1 MAMTPPFSPTLLL
14 ILLII
19 SMTVYNIKD
28 AVLIQG
34 ACNKSSQADKNML
47 HDGKWICQNTKHYS
61 SENAVLLKQE
71 KRTLL
76 CQEPAQPKEGLADK
90 KHNNGNTKRIP
101 MANSKGRR
109 LCRETAQRGERSVQ
123 NRCPGKAES
132 ALNLTQDSIFV

>member
-19 SMTVYNIKD
+19 SMTVYKVKD

-71 KRTLL
+71 KEHSFVKSQRS
-76 CQEPAQPKEGLADK
+76 P
-90 KHNNGNTKRIP
+90 R
-101 MANSKGRR
+101 KG
-109 LCRETAQRGERSVQ
+109 
-123 NRCPGKAES
+123 
-132 ALNLTQDSIFV
+132 